1 MNERAEAALAEFWP
15 RLRGAARPLLMLD
28 YDGTL
33 APFRVARDEAVPY
46 PGVRE
51 RLGSLLREGM
61 TRLVIVSG
69 RTVADLLPLLG
80 LEPHPEIWGCHGW
93 ERRLPSGEHR
103 LGTLPSP
110 ARAALEQAADWI
122 ADAGLEARSERKP
135 VSLTLHWRG
144 MEGREA
150 EALRQ
155 AAVAAWQPLATA
167 AGLELHGFDGG
178 LELRH
183 PGRDKGSA
191 VREILSEMPAVSPV
205 AYLGDDWTD
214 EDAFKALAGRGLS
227 VLVRASRRQSA
238 ADCWLRAPE
247 ELLEFLDRWGQQQ
260 RAGGHHESR
269 G

>member
-1 MNERAEAALAEFWP
+1 MNERTEEVLANFWP
-15 RLRGAARPLLMLD
+15 RLRRAARPLLMLD

-51 RLGSLLREGM
+51 RLRALQSEST
-61 TRLVIVSG
+61 TRLVIISG

-93 ERRLPSGEHR
+93 ERLLPSGECR
-103 LGTLPSP
+103 LGTLPAP
-110 ARAALEQAADWI
+110 AREALERAADWI
-122 ADAGLEARSERKP
+122 TGAGLEARSERKP

-144 MEGREA
+144 LERGKA
-150 EALRQ
+150 EALRRG
-155 AAVAAWQPLATA
+155 AVAAWTPLAAA

-191 VREILSEMPAVSPV
+191 VREILSETPV
-205 AYLGDDWTD
+205 ASAIAYLGDDWTD
-214 EDAFKALAGRGLS
+214 EDAFRALAGRGLG
-227 VLVRASRRQSA
+227 VLVRGSRRQSA
-238 ADCWLRAPE
+238 ADLWLRPPD
-247 ELLEFLDRWGQQQ
+247 ELLEFLDSWRKQLCT
-260 RAGGHHESR
+260 GGLHESR

>member
-1 MNERAEAALAEFWP
+1 MNEQAAARLADFWP
-15 RLRGAARPLLMLD
+15 RLQGPAPPLLMLD

-33 APFRVARDEAVPY
+33 APFRVVRDEAVPY

-51 RLGSLLREGM
+51 RLRSLLDGSA

-80 LEPHPEIWGCHGW
+80 LEPHPELWGCHGW
-93 ERRLPSGEHR
+93 ERLLPNGEHR
-103 LGTLPSP
+103 LGVLPVP
-110 ARAALEQAADWI
+110 AQAALEQADDWI
-122 ADAGLEARSERKP
+122 AGAGLEARSERKP

-191 VREILSEMPAVSPV
+191 VREILNETPAESAI
-205 AYLGDDWTD
+205 AYLGDDLTD
-214 EDAFKALAGRGLS
+214 EDAFRVLDGRGLS

-238 ADCWLRAPE
+238 ADCWLRPPE